1 MELNER
7 IINALGTV
15 RSNRKKKI
23 NESLKK
29 RLKKEEADRSS
40 SYGLLGGRR
49 IVNTT
54 QLIRKKVYILICINY
69 MYR

>member
-29 RLKKEEADRSS
+29 RLKKEEVDRSS
-40 SYGLLGGRR
+40 SYGLLASNV
-49 IVNTT
+49 IIPKIFIFSHQKMV
-54 QLIRKKVYILICINY
+54 LCKV
-69 MYR
+69 